1 MKNILVQ
8 IFRTKI
14 GWFVICLL
22 LAGTF
27 GILSDY
33 YNSLFFPIAMYVCL
47 VYPFGL
53 TLVAIAYGWIINPI
67 RDRKESKKMAE
78 QYKKDHEEK

>member
-1 MKNILVQ
+1 MKNILTQ

-27 GILSDY
+27 MILNDHYDSG
-33 YNSLFFPIAMYVCL
+33 FFEIAMYVCL

-53 TLVAIAYGWIINPI
+53 TLVGIAYAWIINPI

-78 QYKKDHEEK
+78 QYKNDKHE